1 MRLVIDENM
10 SPVIATLLRNYG
22 HDVIAV
28 AEESPRLPD
37 PAVMEWAV
45 REDRI
50 LVTSDNDFGAL
61 IYHQGLPSPPAVVLF
76 RVANLS
82 GHELIEFVA
91 ETLREERD
99 WEGFF
104 WVAETGGIRRRRLP
118 P

>member
-61 IYHQGLPSPPAVVLF
+61 
-76 RVANLS
+76 R
-82 GHELIEFVA
+82 
-91 ETLREERD
+91 
-99 WEGFF
+99 
-104 WVAETGGIRRRRLP
+104 GILP
-118 P
+118 PEAYSFQKRSSVQRQPAAVTISRLDSIIPGWPQA